1 MAQEI
6 RFNRRVV
13 GMLKARFPDLG
24 LDRVVDPRSRQGRR
38 WPLVTLLRTVVVGL
52 IAGCKSLSDVE
63 LLTAN
68 LATTTRRQL
77 GIGRRVPDTTLR
89 TLLCRLQP
97 ECVRDMIRS
106 LVRAAHRRKA
116 LAPQGWPFGIVAMD
130 GKGTALHGV
139 DDRRYAPRNSFDR
152 ERRPIGIMRTVT
164 CALVSTASK
173 VVIDA
178 LPIGTPAESGVF
190 KDAFRALVEAY
201 GKSNLFRVV
210 TYDAGACSAS
220 NAAFVAGHGYD
231 YFFAF
236 KQGQKALTRESR
248 RLLAHLATEQA
259 LASTDDLLG
268 GGRRVI
274 RRLYLTEQMRGFQWD
289 SLQTVIRV
297 ENETIETD
305 GRRSSYENRYFA
317 SSLARTEL
325 SDEQWLALARLH
337 WNVENNCHGC
347 LDVSFQEDDHPWIEA
362 NAQGAVVMALLR
374 RIAFDLLALFRSV
387 TQRSPE
393 RRATPWKRLMHS
405 VWLALVTLADP
416 DVAGL
421 RPRRQLAAPS

>member
-1 MAQEI
+1 MAQEL

-13 GMLKARFPDLG
+13 GMLKARLPELG
-24 LDRVVDPRSRQGRR
+24 LDRVVDPRSLQGRR
-38 WPLVTLLRTVVVGL
+38 WPLGTLLRTVVVGL
-52 IAGCKSLSDVE
+52 IAGCKSLADVE

-68 LATTTRRQL
+68 LTATTRRQL

-97 ECVRDMIRS
+97 ECLRGVIRS

-130 GKGTALHGV
+130 GKATALHGV
-139 DDRRYAPRNSFDR
+139 DDRRYAPRNTFDSQ
-152 ERRPIGIMRTVT
+152 RRPIGMMRSIT

-173 VVIDA
+173 IVIDA
-178 LPIGTPAESGVF
+178 HPMSVPCETAFF

-220 NAAFVAGHGYD
+220 NAALVASHGYD

-236 KQGQKALTRESR
+236 KQGQKALTKESR
-248 RLLAHLATEQA
+248 RLLADLSAVHA

-268 GGRRVI
+268 GGRSVL
-274 RRLYLTEQMRGFQWD
+274 RRLYLTERMSGFLWT
-289 SLQTVIRV
+289 SLRTVIRV
-297 ENETIETD
+297 ESETIEPD
-305 GRRSSYENRYFA
+305 GRRTSYENRYFA

-347 LDVSFQEDDHPWIEA
+347 LDISFQEDNHPWIETD
-362 NAQGAVVMALLR
+362 AQGAVVMALLR
-374 RIAFDLLALFRSV
+374 RIAFDLLALFRSI

-405 VWLALVTLADP
+405 IWLACVTLVEA

-421 RPRRQLAAPS
+421 RPRRQLAAPA